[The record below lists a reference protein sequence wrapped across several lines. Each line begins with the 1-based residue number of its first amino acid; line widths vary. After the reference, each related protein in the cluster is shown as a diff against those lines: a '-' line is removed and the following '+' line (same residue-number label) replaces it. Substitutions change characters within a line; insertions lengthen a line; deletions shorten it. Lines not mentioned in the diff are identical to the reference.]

1 MVSWMCFHKVEH
13 ILNFL
18 YKHSICS
25 FLSSKIYRIN
35 TPWTSVITLVECH
48 KDCSAFRICKL
59 KLYFIISP
67 HKLSITRFS
76 RSIWV
81 NQMRIK
87 RYREVMRVKF
97 SPKCRE
103 MFSSITIQ
111 LSPLI
116 VNHIDTL
123 RAVCIKYIVNIW
135 IYRESLVIFSN
146 EVFCIINSIS
156 KRIIKSCI
164 CFLYILCIISQELK
178 LIIYNRTPESL
189 QTLVANKAIHKLA
202 IKCSKE

>member
-1 MVSWMCFHKVEH
+1 MISWMCFYKVEH
-13 ILNFL
+13 VLNFL

-25 FLSSKIYRIN
+25 FLSSEIYRIN
-35 TPWTSVITLVECH
+35 TPWTCVITLVKCH
-48 KDCSAFRICKL
+48 KDCFALRVSKF
-59 KLYFIISP
+59 KLYFIVSP
-67 HKLSITRFS
+67 NKLSITRFS

-81 NQMRIK
+81 NQMWIK
-87 RYREVMRVKF
+87 RYREVMWVKF

-103 MFSSITIQ
+103 VFSSVTIQ

-123 RAVCIKYIVNIW
+123 RAVYIKYIINIW

-146 EVFCIINSIS
+146 EVLCIINSIS

-164 CFLYILCIISQELK
+164 SLLYALCIISQELK
-178 LIIYNRTPESL
+178 LIIYNCAPESL
-189 QTLVANKAIHKLA
+189 
-202 IKCSKE
+202 